1 MQMEEIEKKERRD
14 GFWLGYLMALA
25 TLLAVGVVWWLIF
38 RPVIILN
45 EDASGLTSS
54 QMRTLLEKENGMIR
68 RIQNEYILEDL
79 TNEELMDGAYQGIM
93 DVLDDKY
100 ADYYD
105 KEEFEKIRRHT
116 DGSYGGIGI
125 TLTNDWEIVGVAE
138 NGPAQEA
145 GIRTGDIIRKVQGIV
160 IADSDLSLEELQ
172 AQLKGNIGDVKTM
185 TLYRPSTDTEY
196 DVELTLQE
204 IVTQTVFWHMLDQE
218 IAYLQITAFDKVTQ
232 EQFNTAWQEIQE
244 SGAMKGLVLDLR
256 GNLGG
261 NLDTV
266 ISIANTLVPK
276 GLIAYTEDKAGNRE
290 EYYSE
295 GEGCG
300 VPMAVLVNEYSAS
313 ASELLCGALKDRGVV
328 KVVGVTTYGK
338 GIVQT
343 TWSLSDGTAY
353 KMTTGKYYT
362 PNGVNIQGTGIEPD
376 IYIDLT
382 EEQHQMEEV
391 PEDEDMQLQTAIEAV
406 RTELGS

>member
-1 MQMEEIEKKERRD
+1 
-14 GFWLGYLMALA
+14 MALA

-295 GEGCG
+295 GEG
-300 VPMAVLVNEYSAS
+300 LRN
-313 ASELLCGALKDRGVV
+313 
-328 KVVGVTTYGK
+328 
-338 GIVQT
+338 
-343 TWSLSDGTAY
+343 SDGRSGQRVFGQRVRA
-353 KMTTGKYYT
+353 
-362 PNGVNIQGTGIEPD
+362 
-376 IYIDLT
+376 
-382 EEQHQMEEV
+382 
-391 PEDEDMQLQTAIEAV
+391 AV
-406 RTELGS
+406 RSAEGPRRGQGGRCYDIWQRNRTDDMVVV

>member
-313 ASELLCGALKDRGVV
+313 ASELLCGALKDRGVA

>member
-125 TLTNDWEIVGVAE
+125 TITNDWEIVGVAE

-218 IAYLQITAFDKVTQ
+218 IAYLQITAF
-232 EQFNTAWQEIQE
+232 
-244 SGAMKGLVLDLR
+244 AMKGLVLDLR

-313 ASELLCGALKDRGVV
+313 ASELLCGALKDRGVA

>member
-1 MQMEEIEKKERRD
+1 MEEIEKKERRD

-145 GIRTGDIIRKVQGIV
+145 GICTGDIIRKVQGIV

-313 ASELLCGALKDRGVV
+313 ASELLCGALKDRGVA

-382 EEQHQMEEV
+382 EEQRQMEEV

>member
-1 MQMEEIEKKERRD
+1 MEEIEKKERRD
-14 GFWLGYLMALA
+14 GFWLGYLVALA

-172 AQLKGNIGDVKTM
+172 AQLKGSIGDVKTM

-244 SGAMKGLVLDLR
+244 SGTMKGMVLDLR

-313 ASELLCGALKDRGVV
+313 ASELLCGALKDRGVA

-382 EEQHQMEEV
+382 EEQRQMEEV

>member
-1 MQMEEIEKKERRD
+1 MEEIEKKERRD

-79 TNEELMDGAYQGIM
+79 TNEEVMDGAYQGIM

-232 EQFNTAWQEIQE
+232 EQFNIAWQEIQE

-313 ASELLCGALKDRGVV
+313 ASELLCGALKDRGVA

>member
-1 MQMEEIEKKERRD
+1 MEEIEKKERRD
-14 GFWLGYLMALA
+14 GFWLGYLVALA

-172 AQLKGNIGDVKTM
+172 AQLKGSIGDVKTM

-313 ASELLCGALKDRGVV
+313 ASELLCGALKDRGVA

-382 EEQHQMEEV
+382 EEQRQMEEV

>member
-1 MQMEEIEKKERRD
+1 MEEIEKKERRD

-196 DVELTLQE
+196 DVELTLRE

-313 ASELLCGALKDRGVV
+313 ASELLCGALKDRGVA

>member
-125 TLTNDWEIVGVAE
+125 TLTNEWEIVGVAE

-313 ASELLCGALKDRGVV
+313 ASELLCGALKDRGVA

-382 EEQHQMEEV
+382 EEQRQMEEV

>member
-1 MQMEEIEKKERRD
+1 MEEIEKKERRD

-256 GNLGG
+256 DNLGG

-313 ASELLCGALKDRGVV
+313 ASELLCGALKDRGVA

>member
-160 IADSDLSLEELQ
+160 IVDSDLSLEELQ

-313 ASELLCGALKDRGVV
+313 ASELLCGALKDRGVA

-382 EEQHQMEEV
+382 EEQRQMEEV
-391 PEDEDMQLQTAIEAV
+391 PKDEDMQLQTAIEAV

>member
-45 EDASGLTSS
+45 EDVSGLTSS

-145 GIRTGDIIRKVQGIV
+145 GIRTGDIIRRVQGIV

-276 GLIAYTEDKAGNRE
+276 GLIAYTEDKAGSRE

-313 ASELLCGALKDRGVV
+313 ASELLCGALKDRGVA

-382 EEQHQMEEV
+382 EEQRQMEEV

>member
-1 MQMEEIEKKERRD
+1 MEEIEKKERRD

>member
-196 DVELTLQE
+196 DVELTLRE

-313 ASELLCGALKDRGVV
+313 ASELLCGALKDRGVA

>member
-1 MQMEEIEKKERRD
+1 M
-14 GFWLGYLMALA
+14 
-25 TLLAVGVVWWLIF
+25 
-38 RPVIILN
+38 
-45 EDASGLTSS
+45 
-54 QMRTLLEKENGMIR
+54 
-68 RIQNEYILEDL
+68 
-79 TNEELMDGAYQGIM
+79 
-93 DVLDDKY
+93 
-100 ADYYD
+100 
-105 KEEFEKIRRHT
+105 
-116 DGSYGGIGI
+116 
-125 TLTNDWEIVGVAE
+125 
-138 NGPAQEA
+138 
-145 GIRTGDIIRKVQGIV
+145 

-232 EQFNTAWQEIQE
+232 EQFETAWQEIQE

-295 GEGCG
+295 GDGCG

-313 ASELLCGALKDRGVV
+313 ASELLCGALKDRGVA

-382 EEQHQMEEV
+382 EEQRQMEEV

>member
-1 MQMEEIEKKERRD
+1 MEEIEKKERRD

-300 VPMAVLVNEYSAS
+300 IPMAVLVNEYSAS
-313 ASELLCGALKDRGVV
+313 ASELLCGALKDRGVA

>member
-1 MQMEEIEKKERRD
+1 MEEIEKKERRD

-196 DVELTLQE
+196 DVELTLRE

-313 ASELLCGALKDRGVV
+313 ASELLCGALKDRSVA

>member
-14 GFWLGYLMALA
+14 GFWLGYLVALA

-172 AQLKGNIGDVKTM
+172 AQLKGSIGDVKTM

-313 ASELLCGALKDRGVV
+313 ASELLCGALKDRGVA

>member
-1 MQMEEIEKKERRD
+1 MEEIEKKERRD
-14 GFWLGYLMALA
+14 GFWLGYLVAVV
-25 TLLAVGVVWWLIF
+25 TLLAVGVAWWLIF

-232 EQFNTAWQEIQE
+232 EQFETAWQEIQE

-295 GEGCG
+295 GDGCG

-313 ASELLCGALKDRGVV
+313 ASELLCGALKDRGVA

-382 EEQHQMEEV
+382 EEQRQMENV

>member
-1 MQMEEIEKKERRD
+1 MEEIEKKERRD

-244 SGAMKGLVLDLR
+244 SGTMKGMVLDLR

-313 ASELLCGALKDRGVV
+313 ASELLCGALKDRGVA

>member
-1 MQMEEIEKKERRD
+1 MEEIEKKERRD

-244 SGAMKGLVLDLR
+244 SGAMKGMVLDLR

-313 ASELLCGALKDRGVV
+313 ASELLCGALKDRGVA

>member
-125 TLTNDWEIVGVAE
+125 TITNDWEIVGVAE

-313 ASELLCGALKDRGVV
+313 ASELLCGALKDRGVA

>member
-1 MQMEEIEKKERRD
+1 MEEIEKKERRD
-14 GFWLGYLMALA
+14 GFWLGYLVAVV
-25 TLLAVGVVWWLIF
+25 TLLAVGVAWWLIF

-145 GIRTGDIIRKVQGIV
+145 GIHTGDIIRKVQGIV

-295 GEGCG
+295 GDGCG

-313 ASELLCGALKDRGVV
+313 ASELLCGALKDRGVA

-382 EEQHQMEEV
+382 EEQRQMENV

>member
-313 ASELLCGALKDRGVV
+313 ASELLCGALKDRGVA

-382 EEQHQMEEV
+382 EEQRQMEEV

>member
-1 MQMEEIEKKERRD
+1 MEEIEKKERRD

-79 TNEELMDGAYQGIM
+79 TNEEVMDGAYQGIM

-232 EQFNTAWQEIQE
+232 EQFNIAWQEIQE

-313 ASELLCGALKDRGVV
+313 ASELLCGALKDRGVA

-382 EEQHQMEEV
+382 EEQRQMEEV

>member
-1 MQMEEIEKKERRD
+1 MEEIEKKERRD

-79 TNEELMDGAYQGIM
+79 TNEEVMDGAYQGIM

-232 EQFNTAWQEIQE
+232 EQFNIAWQEIQE

-276 GLIAYTEDKAGNRE
+276 GLIAYTEDKAGTRE

-313 ASELLCGALKDRGVV
+313 ASELLCGALKDRGVA

-382 EEQHQMEEV
+382 EEQRQMEEV

>member
-313 ASELLCGALKDRGVV
+313 ASELLCGALKDRGVA

-362 PNGVNIQGTGIEPD
+362 PNGVNIQGTGIVPD

-382 EEQHQMEEV
+382 EEQRQMEEV

>member
-1 MQMEEIEKKERRD
+1 MEEIEKKERRD
-14 GFWLGYLMALA
+14 GFWLGYLVALA

-172 AQLKGNIGDVKTM
+172 AQLKGSIGDVKTM

-276 GLIAYTEDKAGNRE
+276 GLIAYTEDKAGKRE

-313 ASELLCGALKDRGVV
+313 ASELLCGALKDRGVA

-382 EEQHQMEEV
+382 EEQRQMEEV

>member
-1 MQMEEIEKKERRD
+1 MEEIEKKERRD
-14 GFWLGYLMALA
+14 GFWLGYLVAVA
-25 TLLAVGVVWWLIF
+25 TLLAVGVAWWLIF

-145 GIRTGDIIRKVQGIV
+145 GIQTGDIIRKVQGIV

-232 EQFNTAWQEIQE
+232 EQFETAWQEIQE

-313 ASELLCGALKDRGVV
+313 ASELLCGALKDRGVA

-382 EEQHQMEEV
+382 EEQRQMENV
-391 PEDEDMQLQTAIEAV
+391 PENEDMQLQTAIEAV

>member
-1 MQMEEIEKKERRD
+1 MEEIEKKERRD

-125 TLTNDWEIVGVAE
+125 TLTNEWEIVGVAE

-313 ASELLCGALKDRGVV
+313 ASELLCGALKDRGVA

-382 EEQHQMEEV
+382 EEQRQMEEV

>member
-1 MQMEEIEKKERRD
+1 MEEIEKKERRD

-313 ASELLCGALKDRGVV
+313 ASELLCGALKDRGVA

-382 EEQHQMEEV
+382 EEQRQMEEV

>member
-1 MQMEEIEKKERRD
+1 MEEIEKKERRD

-54 QMRTLLEKENGMIR
+54 KMRTLLEKENGMIR

-313 ASELLCGALKDRGVV
+313 ASELLCGALKDRGVA

>member
-14 GFWLGYLMALA
+14 GFWLGYLVAVV
-25 TLLAVGVVWWLIF
+25 TLLAVGVAWWLIF

-232 EQFNTAWQEIQE
+232 EQFETAWQEIQE

-295 GEGCG
+295 GDGCG

-313 ASELLCGALKDRGVV
+313 ASELLCGALKDRGVA

-382 EEQHQMEEV
+382 EEQRQMENV

>member
-1 MQMEEIEKKERRD
+1 MEEIEKKERRD
-14 GFWLGYLMALA
+14 GFWLGYLVAVV
-25 TLLAVGVVWWLIF
+25 TLLAVGVAWWLIF

-185 TLYRPSTDTEY
+185 TLYRPSADTEY

-232 EQFNTAWQEIQE
+232 EQFETAWQEIQE

-295 GEGCG
+295 GDGCG

-313 ASELLCGALKDRGVV
+313 ASELLCGALKDRGVA

-382 EEQHQMEEV
+382 EEQRQMENV

>member
-1 MQMEEIEKKERRD
+1 MEEIEKKERRD

-45 EDASGLTSS
+45 EDVSGLTSS

-145 GIRTGDIIRKVQGIV
+145 GIRTGDIIRRVQGIV

-276 GLIAYTEDKAGNRE
+276 GLIAYTEDKAGSRE

-313 ASELLCGALKDRGVV
+313 ASELLCGALKDRGVA

-382 EEQHQMEEV
+382 EEQRQMEEV

>member
-1 MQMEEIEKKERRD
+1 MEEIEKKERRD

-313 ASELLCGALKDRGVV
+313 ASELLCGALKDRGVA

-362 PNGVNIQGTGIEPD
+362 PNGVNIQGPGIEPD
-376 IYIDLT
+376 VYIDLT
-382 EEQHQMEEV
+382 EEQRQMEEV

>member
-232 EQFNTAWQEIQE
+232 EQFNIAWQEIQE

-313 ASELLCGALKDRGVV
+313 ASELLCGALKDRGVA

-382 EEQHQMEEV
+382 EEQRQMEEV

>member
-1 MQMEEIEKKERRD
+1 MEEIEKKERRD

-125 TLTNDWEIVGVAE
+125 TLTNDWKIVGVAE

-313 ASELLCGALKDRGVV
+313 ASELLCGALKDRGVA

>member
-1 MQMEEIEKKERRD
+1 MEEIEKKERRD

-125 TLTNDWEIVGVAE
+125 TITNDWEIVGVAE

-313 ASELLCGALKDRGVV
+313 ASELLCGALKDRGVA